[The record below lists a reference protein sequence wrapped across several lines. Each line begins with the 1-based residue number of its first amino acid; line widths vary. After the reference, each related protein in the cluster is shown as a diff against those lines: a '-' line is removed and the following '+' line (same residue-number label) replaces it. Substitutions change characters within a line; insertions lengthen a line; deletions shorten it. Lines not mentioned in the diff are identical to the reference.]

1 MHQPGICLNPT
12 HKKFGSF
19 THKSRIASLCQH
31 EESNDADD
39 TLW

>member
-1 MHQPGICLNPT
+1 MQQPGICLNPNQ
-12 HKKFGSF
+12 FGNF

-31 EESNDADD
+31 EESSDADD

>member
-1 MHQPGICLNPT
+1 MHQPVIITIGNL
-12 HKKFGSF
+12 
-19 THKSRIASLCQH
+19 THKSRIASLCLH